1 MHTYTVEPLYVLSGD
16 ETIAADFYLPKAAIK
31 PAVIVMAHGFAGLRQ
46 FKLVQY
52 AQRFAQAGYAVILF
66 DYRYWGGS
74 TGKPRELVSLSA
86 QLDDWKT
93 IVQYASNCK
102 LILCTRQ
109 K

>member
-52 AQRFAQAGYAVILF
+52 AQRFAQAGYAVFLIL
-66 DYRYWGGS
+66 
-74 TGKPRELVSLSA
+74 
-86 QLDDWKT
+86 T
-93 IVQYASNCK
+93 IVSMINFVMIKIFHVILMQLLLEDVV
-102 LILCTRQ
+102 LIPAPVS
-109 K
+109 